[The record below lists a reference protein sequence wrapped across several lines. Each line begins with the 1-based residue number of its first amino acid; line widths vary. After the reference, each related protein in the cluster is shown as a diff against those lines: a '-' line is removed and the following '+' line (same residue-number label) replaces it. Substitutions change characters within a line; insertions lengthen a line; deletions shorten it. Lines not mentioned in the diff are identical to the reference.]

1 MTQYTDLNTPERLLL
16 GPGPS
21 KVHPRV
27 LRAIAHP
34 LVSHLDPQFL
44 QVMNEIQEMLRQVF
58 QTQNRITLPIAGTG
72 SGGMEASLCNLIEP
86 GDQVLVCVNGFF
98 STRMVEMASRYGAVV
113 QSIERPWGEVFTPK
127 EIDAALKKQPA
138 KIVAIVHGE
147 TSTGT
152 MQPMEG
158 IDDVVHRHGG
168 LLLMDCVASLGGVPI
183 KIDEWG
189 VDASFSGSQKALSCP
204 PGLAPLTFG
213 ERAIDKLRNRKTKV
227 ANWYFD
233 LSLLEKYWGKE
244 RTYHHTAPISM
255 NFALREA
262 LRVVLEE
269 GLESC
274 FSRHKENA
282 MLLWQGLSELGM
294 DCLVEE
300 AHRLTTLT
308 TARVPEGVDEAKLR
322 RRLLE
327 EYNIEIGG
335 GLGKLKGQIVRIGLM
350 GHSASKVNVT
360 ALLGSLRQILLMES
374 S

>member
-1 MTQYTDLNTPERLLL
+1 MTQYTDLNTSERLLL

-34 LVSHLDPQFL
+34 LVGHLDPQFL
-44 QVMNEIQEMLRQVF
+44 QVMNDIQDMLRQVF
-58 QTQNRITLPIAGTG
+58 QTQNHLTLPIAGTG
-72 SGGMEASLCNLIEP
+72 SAGMEASLCNLIEP
-86 GDQVLVCVNGFF
+86 GDHVLVCVNGFF
-98 STRMVEMASRYGAVV
+98 SMRMVEMASRYGAAIHT
-113 QSIERPWGEVFTPK
+113 IEHPWAEVFTPE
-127 EIDAALKKQPA
+127 EIDAALKKQA
-138 KIVAIVHGE
+138 VKIVAVVHGE

-158 IDDVVHRHGG
+158 ISEVVHRHGG

-189 VDASFSGSQKALSCP
+189 VDASFSGSQKSLSCP

-213 ERAIDKLRNRKTKV
+213 DRATDKLHDRKTKV
-227 ANWYFD
+227 ASWYFD
-233 LSLLEKYWGKE
+233 LSLLEQYWGKE

-255 NFALREA
+255 NYALREA

-269 GLESC
+269 GLDAC
-274 FSRHKENA
+274 FARHKENA
-282 MLLWQGLSELGM
+282 KLLWEGLHELGM
-294 DCLVEE
+294 DCYVEE
-300 AHRLTTLT
+300 AHRLPTLT
-308 TARVPEGVDEAKLR
+308 TARVPEGVDETKLR
-322 RRLLE
+322 KRLLE

-350 GHSASKVNVT
+350 GYSANKVNVA
-360 ALLGSLRQILLMES
+360 ALLGALRQILRMES